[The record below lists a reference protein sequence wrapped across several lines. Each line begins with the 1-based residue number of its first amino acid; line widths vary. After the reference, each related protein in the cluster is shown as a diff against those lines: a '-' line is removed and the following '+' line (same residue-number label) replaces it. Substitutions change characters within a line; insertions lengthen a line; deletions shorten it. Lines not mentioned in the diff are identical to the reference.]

1 VALVLEQM
9 LAEAAGVHE
18 FREKLLDVAGNTQ
31 AVRDPS
37 RSEGTKS
44 SGMLAD
50 TDRQGSADLDPTR
63 FRGSGS
69 ARALSDV
76 AIDVADGLWG
86 MGTVDEESNTKKRLQ
101 EIFSEIDLDG
111 SGTLDRGELAEMF
124 RRSSGG
130 EDDLSE
136 SALDTVMAELSAMR
150 HSSTPLPGAAD
161 AEEIDFEHF
170 CNCPG
175 PPAGGVLSALRGFH
189 SSL

>member
-9 LAEAAGVHE
+9 LAEAAGVNE
-18 FREKLLDVAGNTQ
+18 FREMLLDVASNTQ
-31 AVRDPS
+31 AIRNPS
-37 RSEGTKS
+37 RSKGTKS
-44 SGMLAD
+44 SSMLAD

-63 FRGSGS
+63 FRGSV
-69 ARALSDV
+69 RALSDV

-86 MGTVDEESNTKKRLQ
+86 MGTIDEKSNTEKRLQ

-130 EDDLSE
+130 KDDLSE

-150 HSSTPLPGAAD
+150 RSSAPLPGAAD

-170 CNCPG
+170 CNCPS

>member
-1 VALVLEQM
+1 MALVLEQM
-9 LAEAAGVHE
+9 LAEAAGVNE
-18 FREKLLDVAGNTQ
+18 FREKLLDVASNTQ
-31 AVRDPS
+31 AIRNPS
-37 RSEGTKS
+37 RSKGTKS
-44 SGMLAD
+44 SSSSMLAD
-50 TDRQGSADLDPTR
+50 TDRQGSADLDPTS

-86 MGTVDEESNTKKRLQ
+86 MGAIDEESNTKKRLQ

-130 EDDLSE
+130 KDDLSE
-136 SALDTVMAELSAMR
+136 SALDAVMAELSAMR
-150 HSSTPLPGAAD
+150 RSAAPLPSAAE

-175 PPAGGVLSALRGFH
+175 TSC
-189 SSL
+189 